1 MVDVEV
7 THINR
12 HGISL
17 LCRDRELFLSF
28 EDFPWFSDAP
38 VAKIFNVEERS
49 PNHFYWPDL
58 DIDIGLETIEQRK
71 RERMSIVAG
80 KDATCNK
87 SCPCWGM
94 PTDLPRKCPYCLKA
108 FKRMWIGVD
117 AHYRAKHEGER
128 QQSYED
134 WWASICS
141 EHRGHR
147 GHDQDDATHRV
158 LGSVPVNERTVGLG
172 EIVTRIELEN
182 ATERGNVRLGLGE
195 ESSVR
200 RTVVDGL
207 VDTGA
212 VMLLLPQ
219 NVVERLGL
227 PMHGKV
233 IVSYADERKEERA
246 VAGPV
251 GIRIGNRAMNTDCV
265 VGPPLSEPLIG
276 QIVLGGLDLIA
287 DCTNRTVGP
296 RPESPDY
303 PLLKL
308 K

>member
-1 MVDVEV
+1 MADK
-7 THINR
+7 N
-12 HGISL
+12 
-17 LCRDRELFLSF
+17 
-28 EDFPWFSDAP
+28 
-38 VAKIFNVEERS
+38 
-49 PNHFYWPDL
+49 
-58 DIDIGLETIEQRK
+58 
-71 RERMSIVAG
+71 
-80 KDATCNK
+80 ATCNK

-94 PTDLPRKCPYCLKA
+94 PTDLPRKCPYCLKV
-108 FKRMWIGVD
+108 FKRKWIGVD
-117 AHYRAKHEGER
+117 KHYRELHER
-128 QQSYED
+128 DLQISYKD

-141 EHRGHR
+141 EHRR
-147 GHDQDDATHRV
+147 HDQDAGHHV
-158 LGSVPVNERTVGLG
+158 LGSVPVNERTVGVG
-172 EIVTRIELEN
+172 EIVTSIELEN
-182 ATERGNVRLGLGE
+182 ATERGNVRLGLRE

-200 RTVVDGL
+200 NTVVDGI

-212 VMLLLPQ
+212 VMLVLPQ

-227 PMHGKV
+227 PIHGKV

-246 VAGPV
+246 VAGPL

-276 QIVLGGLDLIA
+276 QIVLEGLDLIA